1 MFELLEILRPKKK
14 FKVEYVA
21 CRQQG
26 NGTDCGVYAM
36 ANTRSLLFGRD
47 VNGEGMP
54 GSHMGKNKETAV
66 TELRTKFAKELTSS
80 RLSEWW

>member
-1 MFELLEILRPKKK
+1 MLQP
-14 FKVEYVA
+14 

-36 ANTRSLLFGRD
+36 ANIRSLLFGRD

-54 GSHMGKNKETAV
+54 GSHMEQKQGKGCYGASNEICKGVDVFEAV
-66 TELRTKFAKELTSS
+66 
-80 RLSEWW
+80 